1 MCSSQC
7 CTFNNVKEFKKMSIL
22 SKSSSFLRGA
32 LALTV
37 VFGCGVAMN
46 AQTTTDEANTTTPA
60 TLNAAVPMYS
70 SSADQTVT
78 PPANTNFAMNVKPFD
93 FLSAMQYGSGAR
105 RGAPRYRGGNTNADG
120 SNKWIFFGGVGLTS
134 PIGNTHHYFT
144 DSWGIQAGG
153 GRQFSKKFA
162 LPVQFDYDNF
172 GMTGQTIANQQAL
185 YAILVQQFNNANP
198 GAGAVAPN
206 PLDGNMHIWSFTV
219 DPTETFSQTDSWG
232 VYAVE
237 GVGFYHKVSNFL
249 TPETE
254 TFIDPIFGPESFTA
268 NEVIDHYTSNAVGFN
283 AGLGVTYKFSRFSN
297 ERFYGEVRYV
307 FIDNSKRT
315 GITLANANSN
325 PNNYLVANDF
335 QANSNRTGYFP
346 IKFGIRF

>member
-1 MCSSQC
+1 
-7 CTFNNVKEFKKMSIL
+7 MSTL
-22 SKSSSFLRGA
+22 SKTSSLLRGVLM
-32 LALTV
+32 LAV
-37 VFGCGVAMN
+37 VLGCGAVAAS
-46 AQTTTDEANTTTPA
+46 AQTTDAASAPA
-60 TLNAAVPMYS
+60 PTTLNAALLAYS
-70 SSADQTVT
+70 SSADQTVV
-78 PPANTNFAMNVKPFD
+78 PPANVNLAMNVKPFD
-93 FLSAMQYGSGAR
+93 FLNAMQYGSGSR
-105 RGAPRYRGGNTNADG
+105 RGAPRYRGGNSNADG
-120 SNKWIFFGGVGLTS
+120 SNKWIFFGGAGLTS
-134 PIGNTHHYFT
+134 PVGNTHHYFT
-144 DSWGIQAGG
+144 DSWGFQAGG

-162 LPVQFDYDNF
+162 VPVQFDYDNF
-172 GMTGQTIANQQAL
+172 GMTGQTIANQEAL

-206 PLDGNMHIWSFTV
+206 PLDGNMHVWSFTV
-219 DPTETFSQTDSWG
+219 DPTETFAQGDTWG
-232 VYAVE
+232 AYAVE

-268 NEVIDHYTSNAVGFN
+268 NEIIDHYTSNAVGFN
-283 AGLGVTYKFSRFSN
+283 AGLGVTYKFSKFSN

-307 FIDNSKRT
+307 FVDNSKRT

-335 QANSNRTGYFP
+335 PANSNRTGYFP